1 MKAFYDLHLHSC
13 LSPCGDADM
22 TPGNIA
28 GMAALKGLHIVA
40 LTDHN
45 SCRNCPAFLAAC
57 EKNGLVG
64 IAGMELTT
72 AEEIHVVC
80 LFEQLADAIRFSD
93 EVDTHRFKIKNKPDI
108 FGEQL
113 ILDENDELVGEEEH
127 LLINATDLAL
137 EAATALVRQHGGFAL
152 PAHIDKQ
159 SNGIIGILGAFP
171 ETPTYTFV
179 ELADLSKKE
188 ELLAEQPALA
198 DASFLCD
205 SDAHYLWDIHEA
217 EYALTLSPDGTDAEA
232 IRHALFVL
240 LQGKEK
246 NS

>member
-28 GMAALKGLHIVA
+28 GMAALKGLQIVA

-80 LFEQLADAIRFSD
+80 LFEELAAAMRFSD
-93 EVDTHRFKIKNKPDI
+93 TVDTHRFKIKNKPDI

-113 ILDENDELVGEEEH
+113 ILDENDEVIGEEEH
-127 LLINATDLAL
+127 LLINATDLSL
-137 EAATALVRQHGGFAL
+137 EEATALVRQHGGVAL

-171 ETPTYTFV
+171 DTPEYAFA

-188 ELLAEQPALA
+188 ELLTEQPALA
-198 DASFLCD
+198 DVAFLCD

-217 EYALTLSPDGTDAEA
+217 EYALSLSPCGTEPTA
-232 IRHALFVL
+232 IRQALFAL

-246 NS
+246 KA